1 VSNVTPSVADVCTG
15 QTPPPSPAPTAS
27 SQRPR
32 TGAMKTP
39 IHGLIDLGQVI
50 ADDMPE
56 PPSNTLYY
64 VCRRQTAMSGIVV
77 NDTWE
82 HMQPTDGATIDMS
95 SIDAALT
102 AIAAYNG
109 KPGRH
114 LGVRL
119 RIWAGI
125 DAPLWAK
132 KIGGPPIQICEQNA
146 VPCPSTSIRT
156 VGRFWANAYE
166 TAWRT
171 FVSELAKAYDAD
183 SRVSEFSLSSCS
195 SLTAEPFV
203 QPEDPYSRAHLIA
216 AHYSDAKYRAC
227 LLNAVKNDYV
237 PYWHQTPV
245 DFSFNPFREIDARP
259 ATDLA
264 FTKAAI
270 DECRTVAGSRC
281 ILLNETMAKFTPPPA
296 PNPSQTPS
304 IARSYYEMWNYMQ
317 RQGGSITFQTSAP
330 VKLLAAWQTNRG
342 GWNAAVRLAGHFG
355 ASSLELFAPKYGDP
369 CYDEP
374 SQPWT
379 GGYTCFSP
387 SVLAG
392 WSGELH

>member
-1 VSNVTPSVADVCTG
+1 
-15 QTPPPSPAPTAS
+15 
-27 SQRPR
+27 
-32 TGAMKTP
+32 MKAP
-39 IHGLIDLGQVI
+39 IHGLIDLGQVL

-82 HMQPTDGATIDMS
+82 HMQPSDGLTINTS
-95 SIDAALT
+95 SIDAALA
-102 AIAAYNG
+102 AIAAYNA

-132 KIGGPPIQICEQNA
+132 NIGGAPIRICDQDLVPA
-146 VPCPSTSIRT
+146 STPSPTITPCPSVGIRT
-156 VGRFWANAYE
+156 VGRFWSNAYE

-171 FVSELAKAYDAD
+171 FVSELAKTYDAD
-183 SRVSEFSLSSCS
+183 ARVREFSLSSCS

-203 QPEDPYSRAHLIA
+203 QPEDTYSRAHLMTA
-216 AHYSDAKYRAC
+216 RYSDAKYRAC
-227 LLNAVKNDYV
+227 LLNAVKLDYE

-245 DFSFNPFREIDARP
+245 DFSFNPFREIDGKP

-264 FTKAAI
+264 FTETAI
-270 DECRTVAGSRC
+270 DECRAVAGSRC

-296 PNPSQTPS
+296 PNPSQTPTT
-304 IARSYYEMWNYMQ
+304 AQSYYEMWNYMK

-330 VKLLAAWQTNRG
+330 VKLLAAWQTNRA
-342 GWNAAVRLAGHFG
+342 GWNAAVRLAGRFG
-355 ASSLELFAPKYGDP
+355 ASSLELFPPKYGDP

-379 GGYTCFSP
+379 AGYTCFSAN
-387 SVLAG
+387 VLAG